1 MFKTGIRLLA
11 QKTKI
16 LPQNWNIALFLKIGL
31 DFKQQYLHFY
41 LADLAEILHASRK
54 KAYFLSPKIL

>member
-1 MFKTGIRLLA
+1 MSKMNFRLLA

-31 DFKQQYLHFY
+31 DFKQQYLRFY
-41 LADLAEILHASRK
+41 WTDFAEILHASRK
-54 KAYFLSPKIL
+54 KAYFSSPKIL